1 MTVTLQLAKDH
12 LRIRQDD
19 QNDLI
24 YSHMD
29 SARAAVVKFIGAEPD
44 AYEDDVTAAELLLI
58 EWFFRPADKVD
69 LDENYALPRAV
80 VSLLMPMRLPRVA

>member
-19 QNDLI
+19 QDELI
-24 YSHMD
+24 GSHMD
-29 SARAAVVKFIGAEPD
+29 SAHSAVVKFIGEEPD

-69 LDENYALPRAV
+69 LDENYGLPRTV
-80 VSLLMPMRLPRVA
+80 VALLMPMRLPRVA